1 MPVEADSRAEAV
13 SKLKAMMT
21 EDMIAEHMQT
31 KHPGEPVPSVAD
43 IHAMIEQKV
52 EEVE

>member
-13 SKLKAMMT
+13 SKLQAMMT
-21 EDMIAEHMQT
+21 EDMIAQHMKD

-43 IHAMIEQKV
+43 IHAMIDQKI